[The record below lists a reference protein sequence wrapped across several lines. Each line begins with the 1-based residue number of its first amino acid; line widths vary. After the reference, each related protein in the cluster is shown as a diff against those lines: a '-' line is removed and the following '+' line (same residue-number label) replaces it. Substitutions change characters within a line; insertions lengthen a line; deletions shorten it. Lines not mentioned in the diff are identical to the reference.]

1 MTLLAVEN
9 LVAGYKDKT
18 VLRGVSFTVNE
29 KEILGILGPNGSG
42 KSTLV
47 RALTGAIPASG
58 KITYKEV
65 PMYKF
70 SRQKLACFMAVV
82 SQSPPRPAMTVDH
95 YLMLGRYPYHG
106 VWDFG
111 LTMDEKKL
119 MRDLSKEFGIEYLLE
134 RKLSELSGGEFQLV
148 QIVRALVQQ
157 PELLILDEPT
167 AHLDIAHQVRILDW
181 LERIK
186 QQTTVMVVFHDM
198 NLASLYCDRVM
209 MLHEGLVEVIGEP
222 AAALTYERIE
232 RVFGVPVVVYPSPME
247 QRPHVYL
254 VPKRFLQRG
263 EE

>member
-1 MTLLAVEN
+1 MTLLKVEN
-9 LVAGYKDKT
+9 LVAGYGDKR
-18 VLRGVSFTVNE
+18 VLQGVSFAVEE
-29 KEILGILGPNGSG
+29 KEIFGILGPNGSG

-47 RALTGAIPASG
+47 RALTGVIPVSG
-58 KITYKEV
+58 EIRYRGEV
-65 PMYKF
+65 MGGF
-70 SRQKLACFMAVV
+70 SRQRLARLVAVV
-82 SQSPPRPAMTVDH
+82 SQSPPRPSMTVEH

-111 LTMDEKKL
+111 LTSEEKRLIK
-119 MRDLSKEFGIEYLLE
+119 RLSSEFEIEHLLG
-134 RKLSELSGGEFQLV
+134 RRLPELSGGEFQLV
-148 QIVRALVQQ
+148 QIVRALIQE

-186 QQTTVMVVFHDM
+186 QRTTVMAVFHDM

-209 MLHEGLVEVIGEP
+209 MLREGKVEMVGEP
-222 AAALTYERIE
+222 ALALTYERIE

-254 VPKRFLQRG
+254 VPRRFLERG
-263 EE
+263 NG